1 MERKITTS
9 RCKLYLDF
17 IIIRLFS
24 QILLPLQAF
33 KTKSMANRHE
43 YEIAF
48 VGLKPGEHE
57 FVYEI
62 DDSFFEEIQPQ
73 QDFTNA
79 HVTVKLILDKKSSF
93 LMLKFEIGGTVQ
105 LLCDICGNPL
115 QTNLWDDFEVLVKL
129 VNDPDEMNAEEE
141 DPDVYYISRT
151 ESHINVKSWIYEF
164 INLSIPLQHTCANN
178 PDGSSGCNQEA
189 LEMLK
194 KLTNRD
200 PESDNPIWK
209 GLDKFRNN

>member
-1 MERKITTS
+1 MR
-9 RCKLYLDF
+9 
-17 IIIRLFS
+17 
-24 QILLPLQAF
+24 AF
-33 KTKSMANRHE
+33 KTKSMVNRHE

-62 DDSFFEEIQPQ
+62 DDNFFEEIQPQ

-105 LLCDICGNPL
+105 LLCDTCGNPL
-115 QTNLWDDFEVLVKL
+115 QTNLWDDFEVLIKM

-194 KLTNRD
+194 KLTKRD
-200 PESDNPIWK
+200 PGSDNPIWK